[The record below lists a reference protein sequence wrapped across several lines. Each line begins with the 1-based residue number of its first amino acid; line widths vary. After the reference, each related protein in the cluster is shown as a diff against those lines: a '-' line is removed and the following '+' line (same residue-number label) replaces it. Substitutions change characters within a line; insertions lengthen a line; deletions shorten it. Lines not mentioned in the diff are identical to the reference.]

1 MIKPLVSI
9 NNSNNVAYFSSR
21 NQYPSN
27 PTMNQAVKV
36 ARMVEK
42 TGYIKTEEEYYDFIN
57 SEINELRA
65 AVAKKDYENIKE
77 EVGDIIYNSI
87 LIADHYNIN
96 PSEALNNT
104 NKKLINRVA
113 VATKIAGRPLIELPL
128 RDRLKFWEEAKAAIH
143 NSQEL

>member
-42 TGYIKTEEEYYDFIN
+42 TGYIKTEEEY
-57 SEINELRA
+57 
-65 AVAKKDYENIKE
+65 
-77 EVGDIIYNSI
+77 
-87 LIADHYNIN
+87 
-96 PSEALNNT
+96 
-104 NKKLINRVA
+104 
-113 VATKIAGRPLIELPL
+113 
-128 RDRLKFWEEAKAAIH
+128 
-143 NSQEL
+143 